1 MSALSKEQWDEIISK
16 FKSGEKVKD
25 LAELY
30 GVTTKSI
37 YNKTAKFAET
47 DNSILEINRLKREI
61 KQQQE
66 VLGYV
71 TTELSRKK
79 NSFSKKLQTRNL

>member
-1 MSALSKEQWDEIISK
+1 MAILSKEQWDEIISK

-61 KQQQE
+61 KQLRE

-71 TTELSRKK
+71 TTELSRE
-79 NSFSKKLQTRNL
+79 KKLI

>member
-1 MSALSKEQWDEIISK
+1 MASLSKEQWDEIISK

-61 KQQQE
+61 KQLRE

-71 TTELSRKK
+71 TTELSRE
-79 NSFSKKLQTRNL
+79 KKLI

>member
-1 MSALSKEQWDEIISK
+1 
-16 FKSGEKVKD
+16 
-25 LAELY
+25 
-30 GVTTKSI
+30 VTTKSI

-61 KQQQE
+61 KQLRE

-71 TTELSRKK
+71 TTELSRE
-79 NSFSKKLQTRNL
+79 KKLI